1 MSLSVKLLDLA
12 TDTGDAFWN
21 LKSLIRILQFSIVE
35 AWSLQ
40 KWTLLS
46 DQQRET
52 ISCKN
57 RNRKY
62 KLLYLFFFCWSVFAG
77 VTEVSSRGH

>member
-62 KLLYLFFFCWSVFAG
+62 KLLYFFFAG
-77 VTEVSSRGH
+77 VYLLV

>member
-1 MSLSVKLLDLA
+1 MFLSVKLLDLA

-21 LKSLIRILQFSIVE
+21 LKSLIRILQFSIGEV
-35 AWSLQ
+35 WSLQ

-62 KLLYLFFFCWSVFAG
+62 KLLFFFFFWSVFAG